1 MKIANILTAV
11 LTILTMV
18 NPARAESLQ
27 IDFSGILF
35 INTPATFFGQELQSN
50 DVISGSFFFNEQS
63 TSAPENWLNSVPLDN
78 QPTTN
83 HVTLNIAGQTFE
95 VGSEYMTFSLQ
106 NNTTGR
112 WGEAQDMVQYAVT
125 FQGYLISLYMG
136 APVDTISSA
145 SEQPSLLTLSKF
157 SKPAWLVFIS
167 LPIHMIYTDADALN
181 ATVSLVPEPA
191 TPALLGLGLIALVA
205 IIRRQRSEVPALM
218 AHRHHPL

>member
-1 MKIANILTAV
+1 
-11 LTILTMV
+11 
-18 NPARAESLQ
+18 
-27 IDFSGILF
+27 
-35 INTPATFFGQELQSN
+35 
-50 DVISGSFFFNEQS
+50 
-63 TSAPENWLNSVPLDN
+63 
-78 QPTTN
+78 
-83 HVTLNIAGQTFE
+83 
-95 VGSEYMTFSLQ
+95 
-106 NNTTGR
+106 
-112 WGEAQDMVQYAVT
+112 MVQKNYYDVLGVPRDSSPQDLKKAYRKLAME
-125 FQGYLISLYMG
+125 FHPDRNKEEG

-167 LPIHMIYTDADALN
+167 LPVHMIYTDADALN